1 MTPLA
6 FHLIEAENGKW
17 IEVGQAAAVRA
28 GIHCK
33 LERSETRRVFI
44 CYYTLLPAGHICP
57 PDSHILLIY
66 FSGISRWTVSHHHN
80 HHLLLYA
87 HPTYMTYITGFVS
100 STPFA
105 IIHFSQAGV
114 STRWTYMSAS
124 YIPSVSDALN
134 CHTGWFLD
142 AIASPRSY
150 PCQWLGQ
157 WVSQWLIVSGV
168 MLLHLR
174 ALRAYFTCAPPKSS
188 KYERL
193 LG

>member
-87 HPTYMTYITGFVS
+87 HPAYMTYMWAS
-100 STPFA
+100 
-105 IIHFSQAGV
+105 FSNT
-114 STRWTYMSAS
+114 SHTWTIVLCILNTICYHTLLPGWSLNALDIYVGLIYTLCIRCSQLS
-124 YIPSVSDALN
+124 YRVVFRCDSIS
-134 CHTGWFLD
+134 
-142 AIASPRSY
+142 
-150 PCQWLGQ
+150 
-157 WVSQWLIVSGV
+157 
-168 MLLHLR
+168 
-174 ALRAYFTCAPPKSS
+174 
-188 KYERL
+188 
-193 LG
+193 